1 MGEVFDRYTDTA
13 GNENWCDT
21 ETGKHT
27 IPAKPHCFHKF
38 FATETEEN
46 KELIDDYIKKL
57 QMREPTEEERESVD
71 EYIQKIQTSNS
82 LKGWICPVCGRGLSP
97 YTSVCPCKGFNPGW
111 KVTC

>member
-1 MGEVFDRYTDTA
+1 MAKTIGPDEYER
-13 GNENWCDT
+13 C
-21 ETGKHT
+21 GK
-27 IPAKPHCFHKF
+27 F
-38 FATETEEN
+38 
-46 KELIDDYIKKL
+46 
-57 QMREPTEEERESVD
+57 MREPTEEEQKGID

>member
-1 MGEVFDRYTDTA
+1 MGEVFDRYADTA
-13 GNENWCDT
+13 GNEHWCDT
-21 ETGKHT
+21 ETGKHKV
-27 IPAKPHCFHKF
+27 PAKPNCFHKF

-57 QMREPTEEERESVD
+57 QSSGT
-71 EYIQKIQTSNS
+71 

-97 YTSVCPCKGFNPGW
+97 YTSVCPCRGFNPGW

>member
-1 MGEVFDRYTDTA
+1 MGEVFDRYIDTA
-13 GNENWCDT
+13 GNEHWCDT

-27 IPAKPHCFHKF
+27 IPASEHSTWWKS
-38 FATETEEN
+38 
-46 KELIDDYIKKL
+46 
-57 QMREPTEEERESVD
+57 MREPTEEERESVD

-97 YTSVCPCKGFNPGW
+97 YISVCPCKGFNPGW